1 MDHLNNI
8 KKMYNIYE
16 YLPKDT
22 TKQLLLEP
30 LSCVLKLSLLQ
41 YKPIGT
47 KISVSNNSINFHEP
61 SFIQGI
67 TRSIGGDS
75 RQDLHN
81 ICHPLM
87 KCLEWYPI
95 NNPSYNLFYKECILG
110 LTELKHTYDSNS
122 IINHTIDHYIGLLQ
136 GKDFE
141 LIDDTAVTGGLK
153 DMWCEKEIS
162 ILRSILEYIV
172 SLKDSPEK
180 NMYIQTLEDLLISKE
195 KCVYEYIY
203 EISTS
208 Y

>member
-1 MDHLNNI
+1 M
-8 KKMYNIYE
+8 
-16 YLPKDT
+16 
-22 TKQLLLEP
+22 
-30 LSCVLKLSLLQ
+30 
-41 YKPIGT
+41 
-47 KISVSNNSINFHEP
+47 VS
-61 SFIQGI
+61 
-67 TRSIGGDS
+67 
-75 RQDLHN
+75 
-81 ICHPLM
+81 
-87 KCLEWYPI
+87 I
-95 NNPSYNLFYKECILG
+95 NNPSYNLFYKEFFG